1 MAGIHRTGRHL
12 VPQGIFQAVCFSVL
26 EESFRS
32 AGYEGSFSTI
42 NGTKTQMKHLLLTTI
57 AAVLVV
63 GCGKPEADRPL
74 LDAAGEGNTEAV
86 KQHLPAGADV
96 NAKDTYTR

>member
-32 AGYEGSFSTI
+32 TGYEGPFSTI
-42 NGTKTQMKHLLLTTI
+42 NGTKIQMKHLLLTTI
-57 AAVLVV
+57 AAAVLV
-63 GCGKPEADRPL
+63 GCGGPSIHKEVVDGDIEL
-74 LDAAGEGNTEAV
+74 VEQLIAAA
-86 KQHLPAGADV
+86 QM
-96 NAKDTYTR
+96 